1 MVYVVLGAN
10 YSWWWWCQC
19 RCGDAGWY
27 RPHKFAYT
35 QRLTKRITGRC
46 QHLSLLLAAPPDYC

>member
-10 YSWWWWCQC
+10 YSWWWWWCQWW
-19 RCGDAGWY
+19 CGDAGWY

-35 QRLTKRITGRC
+35 QRL
-46 QHLSLLLAAPPDYC
+46 